1 MSNSKRKSVKT
12 IVAVL
17 FLIIAMMVFVS
28 CDKVTQTEDVK
39 VQDTA
44 FSMGTAITS
53 TLYGSNSDILEQ
65 NLASVRECLS
75 KVDQEIS
82 WRNEGSLTDIFNKEH
97 SVSVGNRE
105 EVFRQALD
113 VAKESGGAFD
123 PTVLSVSELWDI
135 GGENERHPSDEEIQ
149 KALEKVDYT
158 VISLN
163 EDVLSC
169 ENPDVLFELGAIGK
183 GYALKE
189 AYEAI
194 DKSQVSSG
202 VISAGSSIL
211 TFGTKPDGSKFR
223 VGLRNP
229 RGDQDDLIGIFELTD
244 LSVSTSGDYEKYFEE
259 DGKRYH
265 HILDART
272 GYPADSGLTSVT
284 VVADGEEGN
293 GTMCDA
299 LSTALFVMGED
310 KALDFWRSGVY
321 DFDLVLVTADGRVVV
336 TEGLAGRFTESEG
349 SGYTYETAS

>member
-149 KALEKVDYT
+149 TALEKVDYT

-265 HILDART
+265 HILDARN
-272 GYPADSGLTSVT
+272 GYPADSGLMSVT
-284 VVADGEEGN
+284 VIGIDS
-293 GTMCDA
+293 TLCDA
-299 LSTALFVMGED
+299 LSTAGFILGLDEGMKMMDKYAVMAIFVDNQRNVYYNNESI
-310 KALDFWRSGVY
+310 LDILT
-321 DFDLVLVTADGRVVV
+321 FDGA
-336 TEGLAGRFTESEG
+336 SEG
-349 SGYTYETAS
+349 YTLMSYYDK

>member
-39 VQDTA
+39 AQDTA

-135 GGENERHPSDEEIQ
+135 GGENERHPLDEEI
-149 KALEKVDYT
+149 
-158 VISLN
+158 
-163 EDVLSC
+163 
-169 ENPDVLFELGAIGK
+169 
-183 GYALKE
+183 
-189 AYEAI
+189 
-194 DKSQVSSG
+194 
-202 VISAGSSIL
+202 
-211 TFGTKPDGSKFR
+211 
-223 VGLRNP
+223 
-229 RGDQDDLIGIFELTD
+229 
-244 LSVSTSGDYEKYFEE
+244 
-259 DGKRYH
+259 
-265 HILDART
+265 
-272 GYPADSGLTSVT
+272 
-284 VVADGEEGN
+284 
-293 GTMCDA
+293 
-299 LSTALFVMGED
+299 
-310 KALDFWRSGVY
+310 
-321 DFDLVLVTADGRVVV
+321 
-336 TEGLAGRFTESEG
+336 
-349 SGYTYETAS
+349 